1 MKKFKRILIWSLLAT
16 FIELAMLFYLN
27 HIYSKSVDTYSEV
40 KSVPQQVKKTYND
53 VKVPEDAENIKVS
66 YDGKYVSYY
75 ENKVL
80 KIANTRDES
89 DSTIDP
95 SSNSEICYSKWL
107 PDSNLLL
114 LCEKDKKNNI
124 NFFSYDADKN
134 SKREL
139 TDFDTKPLKIEIDN
153 KNDKVDNITLST
165 ANHVMY
171 VKILHKDSTSD
182 VYKINVMNQVEKMKT
197 SNDMIGYISMLHND
211 TNLIYEDAENEEI
224 RNLVKTTVKTPVK
237 TSASKKA
244 KGKDTEK
251 FTEKE
256 VTKNLNIQFED
267 DNKKVLLATDDEDR
281 IYVGTVENDK
291 VSSIIY
297 GDLKTSTD
305 KWKTLKLPEAVDRKD
320 IAITKEGNMYIKND
334 ANGVV
339 KNIAT
344 NIETKYKGNFVEI
357 RDQYVYTL
365 YDNKLIRT
373 PLK

>member
-1 MKKFKRILIWSLLAT
+1 MKKFKRILIWSLIAT
-16 FIELAMLFYLN
+16 SIEFAMLFSLN
-27 HIYSKSVDTYSEV
+27 HIYSKSLDTYSEV
-40 KSVPQQVKKTYND
+40 KSVPQQEKKTYND
-53 VKVPEDAENIKVS
+53 VKMPENVENIKVS

-75 ENKVL
+75 ESKIL
-80 KIANTRDES
+80 KIANTRTEGNSTVEPS
-89 DSTIDP
+89 D
-95 SSNSEICYSKWL
+95 NSEICYSKWL

-114 LCEKDKKNNI
+114 LCEKDKKNKI
-124 NFFSYDADKN
+124 NFFSYDADKS

-139 TDFDTKPLKIEIDN
+139 TDFDTKPVKIETDS
-153 KNDKVDNITLST
+153 KNDNVDNITLST

-171 VKILHKDSTSD
+171 VKILHKDKTSD
-182 VYKINVMNQVEKMKT
+182 LYKINVMNQVEKMKT
-197 SNDMIGYISMLHND
+197 SNDIIGYISMLHND

-224 RNLVKTTVKTPVK
+224 KNLAKTTVKTPVK
-237 TSASKKA
+237 SSANKKA
-244 KGKDTEK
+244 KGNEK

-256 VTKNLNIQFED
+256 VTRSLNIQFED
-267 DNKKVLLATDDEDR
+267 ESKKILLATDDEDR
-281 IYVGTVENDK
+281 IYIGTVENDK

-305 KWKTLKLPEAVDRKD
+305 KWKTLKLPGIVGRKD
-320 IAITKEGNMYIKND
+320 VVITKEGNMYIKND

-339 KNIAT
+339 KNIAS

-365 YDNKLIRT
+365 YDNKLTRT